1 MTTSKHLNAIHGY
14 LPLTIKACLQSLSL
28 LNNTLRD
35 YKSYFFSCYDKI
47 FVTMIRKLGGLLN
60 NHSDYLTFNYEK
72 EKSVMVMVF
81 NSHFMLSISWF

>member
-1 MTTSKHLNAIHGY
+1 
-14 LPLTIKACLQSLSL
+14 
-28 LNNTLRD
+28 
-35 YKSYFFSCYDKI
+35 
-47 FVTMIRKLGGLLN
+47 MIRKLGGLLN